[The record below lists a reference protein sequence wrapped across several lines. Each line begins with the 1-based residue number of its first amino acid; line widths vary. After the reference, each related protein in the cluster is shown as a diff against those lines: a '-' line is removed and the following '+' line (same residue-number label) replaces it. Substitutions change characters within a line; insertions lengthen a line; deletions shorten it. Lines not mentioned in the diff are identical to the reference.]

1 MHRHSSVNR
10 LYRLVWNDALMIWT
24 AVAEIARG
32 RGKSGTGRRRMTA
45 LLALNAGFVLGPP
58 ATAGPNN
65 IQPDGR
71 TQTTVS
77 ASGGA
82 TSVHTSTT
90 SGANAFNSFS
100 TFAVGG
106 GQVVN
111 MHLPGGSANLI
122 NMVTDSRVTIN
133 GMLNSIKGSK
143 IGGNVFF
150 ASPHGFLV
158 GAGGVVNV
166 GSLTVSTPTRSF
178 LDTFFTDTGDIDALS
193 VGALLDGSAPDE
205 GGAITIDGTV
215 NAMGGVRFR
224 GGSVRIGG
232 TVYRGAK
239 FVGLAPD
246 FSDVVNV
253 NGLAAGTKIVEVD
266 GRIQVVAEDDPAAA
280 VAPVASATEED
291 SENTTGSV
299 DIQASQ
305 DVSVSGVIRNEGS
318 DGVSGGLIDIRAG
331 NNIAL
336 ESGANISAAGRGNNS
351 SGGTVYMMAAN
362 SAVAQTGAL
371 VNTSAGATGDGGA
384 IEFSARNSVEL
395 AGGQFVATAASGSR
409 GTVLIDPEDITVSAN
424 QYFGGADHTLIADNA
439 ITVNAGVVVSTRNVA
454 GGDTANQTTAVS
466 VGNSGNLNLQAGS
479 ITLNTGSA
487 LIASADSGFN
497 GGDITINATR
507 APGGALGG
515 GGNASITA
523 TGATIM
529 GASVSLQAQSDY
541 DDTGALV
548 PLPLA
553 IPSATASIS
562 LTDTAVSASG
572 TLAIGANA
580 SVDTSPLGDTPLAIS
595 VANASATV
603 DVGGTSVL
611 SSTGNATLN
620 AESTVTS
627 NVKPTGL
634 GLALPADA
642 AVAISTINSTAT
654 VKVGGSS
661 SVTTDAALELSA
673 KNTVEATTVADI
685 TASQPAA
692 VGGTVAVTVL
702 TTVTKASIE
711 DSATTQAASLKVSA
725 ESKNT
730 VVNTAKAAA
739 KGATKQTEAE
749 KLEDGPSETEKALDD
764 YKVEGSTSGGS
775 VDVAAAVAIVSLSS
789 QTQASIGSSA
799 LQSTTGLATVSSVA
813 SNASTVDAD
822 GSTVGDGADVGIGA
836 AFALNIGA
844 LTNTALIGDNAQ
856 VQANGLTLQATVPAG
871 ESNTFATSS
880 KSGAGAANVGVAGS
894 LAINTLAN
902 TTTALI
908 QGDSDSSGTGAN
920 VNAGTGDILIEA
932 GNASTSTV
940 TAGAEVQGTGDSAK
954 VGVGAS
960 VGVNVVANKTVA
972 EVANLAVISGG
983 ANFGLNAQ
991 SAHSMGTDVT
1001 GGAAGAGIAV
1011 TPLVAVS
1018 IGDNTTIARL
1028 GDSATGLNLTGAYSS
1043 EANQSSE
1050 QTTVATGQTQ
1060 GNDVSVGVSLA
1071 LGIANDTVIASVE
1084 RNVSADDGVSVGAT
1098 SVARSDTS
1106 ATASVAGGQE
1116 ADDNGDAPDE
1126 AGGAPGKSVD
1136 EQVAVQGDSA
1146 KDKGKATADKAPAA
1160 PETSGGKTGKK
1171 LDKSTNPTGD
1181 EAPKAETSE
1190 GGVSVAA
1197 AVGINVASSETTAS
1211 IGTGRSITST
1221 GGALS
1226 VTSTAETDAAA
1237 KADGSQTDAGGTNVG
1252 IGAAVAVNAATATN
1266 TAIVSD
1272 NANVNAQGLT
1282 IQAGMAAEDVDKGN
1296 NGKNDFVAEA
1306 QSGAGAGK
1314 VGVAGSLAINTVANT
1329 TTALVQGDSDSG
1341 GTGASVNAGAGDI
1354 LIEAGNASTST
1365 VTAGAEVEAGAEAK
1379 VGVGASIGV
1388 NVVANKT
1395 VAEVADKAAITG
1407 GANFGL
1413 NASSDHTMGT
1423 SVEGGASG
1431 AKISVTPVVAVSVGD
1446 NTTVARLGENAT
1458 GLNLTGAYSSQ
1469 ADHSSEQTTVATG
1482 QTQGNQVAVGASIA
1496 VGIASDTVIASV
1508 ERDISAVDGVSVG
1521 ATSVAR
1527 SDTSAIASVAG
1538 GQEADENGEAPAEA
1552 GGAPGKS
1559 VDEQVAAQG
1568 DSAKDKGKTNADKA
1582 PAAPETSGGTTGGKL
1597 DTSVDANKTSNQAGK
1612 AEADSDGDGSG
1623 EGVAVAAA
1631 VGVNVANSETTASI
1645 GKGRSITSTGGALS
1659 VTSLAE
1665 TDAKAVAD
1673 GSQIDAGGTDVGIGA
1688 AVAVNAA
1695 TASNTAI
1702 VSDNAVVSTEG
1713 LTIQA
1718 GMDGAAK
1725 NDFVADAK
1733 SGAGAGNVGV
1743 AGSLAINIVD
1753 NSSQARLEGDTDA
1766 SGTGA
1771 SANANA
1777 GDILIEAGNASTS
1790 TVKAAADV
1798 VGTGST
1804 AKVGV
1809 GASVGV
1815 NVAVNKTVAEV
1826 ADQAVLTGGA
1836 NMGVNARA
1844 DHTMSTELVGGSA
1857 GAKTSITPV
1866 VAVSIAVNT
1875 TQARVGT
1882 SAAGLNLSGA
1892 FSSSAEQSNVMT
1904 TKATAQAQG
1913 DTAVGASLAA
1923 AIAVDDVSAE
1933 LQRDVDSSS
1942 GVELIA
1948 LSETSI
1954 TTETTAGAKGA
1965 KKAKT
1970 NATTGEEEPE
1980 ANTTADEQKKNQL
1993 DFAKNKNAGAS
2004 AVDTSSPEAKTPDT
2018 SSSTPG
2024 TDKPTQASEQTRKDQ
2039 QGKKISVAAAIGVSV
2054 ARNQGRAE
2062 IGSGLNINAGTGE
2075 LKIDAQSDTNYTTKS
2090 SGEAV
2095 SEDDAVGVA
2104 VAVTATHNV
2113 TQATLGAGTT
2123 VSQAGDVNINAE
2135 SRQNRD
2141 ADFQTAMSAE
2151 AVSGASGGGTAVAGG
2166 LAVVVNENKT
2176 LASID
2181 EGATLGSAGNEVG
2194 HVSVTAT
2201 DTSKISAQARA
2212 GALSKGGESKTG
2224 VGASFAVLVSL
2235 NENHA
2240 VVGRDADE
2248 SGAFDPTAVN
2258 AESLTVS
2265 ATKNRVSTPA
2275 AKNLTVDGVKNLD
2288 FDTFDPADYLASNNY
2303 YTEAIAGAASQ
2314 GATAVAGAFA
2324 VNVFT
2329 NKSIAELG
2337 EGVAVTTIGSTGPQT
2352 LGVDVSSS
2360 SDMQSVTI
2368 AGAAAGAKQT
2378 GVGISNADTVNL
2390 DETRAAIG
2398 ADSTVLA
2405 NGANAGVKVQ
2415 AESLQEMTNVGVSA
2429 GASTSGTAVAGVLG
2443 VVVAL
2448 GKTEALIGDGAAVKA
2463 LGDVSVKAR
2472 TDVTGVMVS
2481 GGVSAA
2487 NQTGIGASIAA
2498 QILANATSAT
2508 IGAADV
2514 SAAKQLTVAAQADES
2529 VTSAVV
2535 AGAGAGT
2542 TAVAG
2547 ALSVNVIVGDT
2558 TALVN
2563 QGAQVNTDAGY
2574 SSADQGVAITASDDT
2589 AILAITGGGA
2599 GGGTTGVGA
2608 ALDTDVMAKTVT
2620 AGIADGAGTQ
2630 VNAKKDVVIDAS
2642 ASEDLT
2648 SVTVGFGGG
2657 GTTGVGGAV
2666 SVAVVKNDV
2675 HAMIGSQAGVDA
2687 DGNVGVNAQDDIKAV
2702 LAAGGVAGGGTTG
2715 VGGSIGVA
2723 TLFGTTRATIGDSA
2737 VVNARGLGDA
2747 RTVYTGET
2755 TGGDTSIEPA
2765 DLGAK
2770 KTELAK
2776 GLSVTAYNREELITT
2791 VFSAGGGGTTG
2802 VAATVSAD
2810 VIANTTEASIGQS
2823 ASINQ
2828 TNTLA
2833 HADQEV
2839 RVKAIDETS
2848 LINTAGGAGGGG
2860 SAGVGAAANVGV
2872 IAKTTTAKIGKD
2884 TLVNAKKAVEVEA
2897 ASLDSTLSTTVGLAG
2912 GGSVGIGGA
2921 VAGVGIANTT
2931 QALIEDGTSV
2941 TDAAQVNVTGG
2952 NLSVKADEFANS
2964 WMISGGAA
2972 GGGAAGV
2979 GASLSVAVN
2988 ASTTKARIGNFA
3000 ETNAT
3005 GLTSVHADSTESVNT
3020 ITVAGSGGGSAGV
3033 SGSIGVNVVTSD
3045 TEAGIGSNAQVNQTL
3060 AAAGQSVDVKA
3071 TDRIESLSVTGAA
3084 AGGGAA
3090 GVGAAVAVTVA
3101 QNTTQAYIGNNA
3113 QVSASQDVSVDA
3125 SSDKLI
3131 DSVAAAGA
3139 GGGAAGVAG
3148 AISIVAVGMLLDGD
3162 SSDGLGNTVTNTD
3175 SETGKSKVGDMLGS
3189 SAQSQQTKADLD
3201 SQTGKMAVG
3210 GAVSDSAPVPDQNTI
3225 ASIGTGATV
3234 KAGRDVTVAASD
3246 TTEVLQVGGGAAG
3259 GGAAG
3264 VAGTLGVTLLRDSAA
3279 ATVGDGA
3286 HVDAGRTL
3294 DVNAGTRES
3303 VLNIG
3308 VSAAGGG
3315 AAGVS
3320 GSVAINVISSETVA
3334 AIGAAQIN
3342 QSVAGSG
3349 NRSVLVRAQSDS
3361 ELITVAGSG
3370 GGGGAAAVGGVLN
3383 VNTLS
3388 KTTSAHIGEGA
3399 NVDADLDVRV
3409 AADSQQQIIGAGIS
3423 VQGSGA
3429 ASVGGAAAVN
3439 VIDNNTQAFI
3449 GSAQDDATKTAA
3461 HIDSDGNVAISA
3473 ADDTLLM
3480 GVSASATG
3488 SGIAAVGGAV
3498 GVNVITSET
3507 LAYLGDNSSVNAR
3520 GNAVN
3525 GATVY
3530 DGSID
3535 QTTAR
3540 ALPTAPTGKG
3550 DLDVDGDGVKD
3561 GDVNDGASFNM
3572 SASGDGGGDASDTSN
3587 PETTRD
3593 SEGNAISG
3601 IAGGLGTRGTEQVKG
3616 LSVTAVGSE
3625 KIITA
3630 SLGVAAA
3637 GAAGVTGT
3645 VTSNV
3650 ISSVTQ
3656 ARIGDG
3662 AQVNKTDA
3670 AGAPVGAAANAVGAD
3685 PSVRVRATDDTLVV
3699 MASGTMSGG
3708 IAGVSGSVNTV
3719 VVDKQT
3725 SATIGDADVKARNV
3739 DVRAEASE
3747 DLFLA
3752 TANVSVGAAGIGAA
3766 VSVASVANTTTAGI
3780 DAGANVDATGDL
3792 RVKADQDT
3800 AIDMYTLAGSGGVVA
3815 VSGAVSVGV
3824 VDNTTLAYV
3833 EGAAS
3838 PAAAATLN
3846 AGGTTEVAATSSAA
3860 MSSVTGSAAAGG
3872 VGVAGSVGVKVLTSS
3887 TTASIG
3893 DNTRVNQTRGGA
3905 AQDVKVSA
3913 SDTVNL
3919 KGGGLA
3925 GAVGGFGVGAMSDT
3939 NIVRNTTT
3947 ASIGN
3952 NTLVDADRDVGV
3964 TAASSKNVESTAIA
3978 IAAGALFGGAGS
3990 ASVAV
3995 IGASLDDEA
4004 QEGLGDGATAGR
4016 ADQQAQ
4022 QTHAGSQ
4029 LDDVSGSAHL
4039 TGAKSTVNAKAAGL
4053 GVAGDMNSSSTASQ
4067 DKTQAFIGNNSRVTA
4082 GGKVDVTATDKTQ
4095 LDLEVVGAAGGA
4107 VGIGAAV
4114 GVGITHSTTE
4124 AFVGSSTA
4132 VDAAGD
4138 VSITAAAGNLNATG
4152 SRVRSTAGAGG
4163 VIGVSAAVSV
4173 LKDSSTTRAYVDNN
4187 ASIERADELLVS
4199 AETDRKAAATTIG
4212 AAAGGLAIGASVASA
4227 TFGGSTSAYFQPNV
4241 DVGKTAGKLVNDVT
4255 ILASDGSVASAS
4267 ATAGAAGIVS
4277 GAGAVATAEVTSG
4290 VSATMGSGAEVV
4302 AQDDVSV
4309 TAEATPET
4317 RAEAKGVSI
4326 GAGSVGASL
4335 ATASTTSNVEARIDS
4350 GATISGDKLD
4360 VVARRLVGSS
4370 PTTAAQAFGASG
4382 GVLFGINATLAKAE
4396 SAGTTRSAIGDNATL
4411 TMGGATTVHAD
4422 SNTQQVSSGVGIS
4435 VGGLLAVGADYS
4447 QATSNTLTEATV
4459 GNGVKLTGPAL
4470 NVLADSSDTNFAHGI
4485 AGSGGLVSAPFSEA
4499 KTVSTS
4505 QTRASTGSGD
4515 NVGGDGRKIDV
4526 DAFVMR
4532 SSYDGLFD
4540 AWMQSTNAS
4549 LIGVSGAKATNSSSA
4564 TTSSTVGASG
4574 YVEADSVSVQAS
4586 NTVEKGGPGTTNL
4599 PGVTSVTGAA
4609 IAVPSWNVNSASGGL
4624 ADVPAADSL
4633 TTITNS
4639 AVAEVGAGAT
4649 VQQTGSIM
4657 APGAYKFDAWNDV
4670 TAQDRVKMASGG
4682 AVSAASGSSKVLA
4695 DSNVAKVKVGDGAAL
4710 SATGDLMMG
4719 ARSVADISTQTSV
4732 DVWGLVGVA
4741 PKGDSVSRFKASNS
4755 IEIGA
4760 ASLEAQND
4768 IRLNAGASTLYNP
4781 ETGSNTGLNAGSVV
4795 ARTDVFNNTAIPV
4808 NRDPIADAV
4817 IETDSQITIADGAV
4831 LNSVSDVALFAEKGS
4846 ATASGVG
4853 IGKDLYREA
4862 LAAVGSAISNAFG
4875 GGDVSFET
4883 RTGNSVKTQ
4892 TSGVTVNGEIHVGTH
4907 RKQNLEIDINGNVV
4921 AKTDGISIANTG
4933 VASLAQDILD
4943 RIDALNDLIR
4953 EYSGGAAGT
4962 DAAIA
4967 VAAYQSEIRFLERKL
4982 VELGFQPD
4990 PLGGGFAGVAGLSP
5004 KEAAQEAV
5012 TAMTA
5017 TKAGLTTT
5025 KTDLTTVNTGLTTT
5039 NTNLTTA
5046 NTNLSNQ
5053 NATLQTEVTALIA
5066 QRDALDADD
5075 TAGRQA
5081 IQNQINAKNTTI
5093 GNNNTTISNNN
5104 TTISNNNTTIS
5115 ANNTEIGLLTTRIT
5129 SLDGQIVNVQT
5140 DIDDNKY
5147 SDVAA
5152 AGPTAKFLT
5161 ISDAEAKLG
5170 NIYVRGDKLQGNGV
5184 LDAPGDAEIR
5194 ITNNGPSFLILNDLT
5209 IPADEGGRI
5218 YFNSVDVKDNAQI
5231 NGINGA
5237 AGGADFDIF
5246 TADSTTDFSGS
5257 TVLPGKPKIVVESK
5271 YDPLDPFYS
5280 SQTLAGGAATVA
5292 PDIILKGD
5300 ISNLRGLV
5308 KIDSAAGS
5316 IRIEETASIR
5326 ADDVEVKTR
5335 NGDFVQ
5341 SYSNTF
5347 SHVAG
5352 APLTTTNGD
5361 PNLAFPGNI
5370 AEISRTPEAVG
5381 SGIVA
5386 NGSVLIAARY
5396 LNINGTIQS
5405 GIPEWGVR
5413 IPASATVS
5421 VGGVNM
5427 SFAQA
5432 QAHYNSL
5439 TPAQQAVLGS
5449 EYFQVSGATV
5459 SGLSGN
5465 QQGAWEDIKVSYNAK
5480 ENRLELSGVRVQGG
5494 YIELFGQIFNTNQ
5507 VGGGKLRVMDGYGQI
5522 KVDNE
5527 SSLPMWV
5534 NLLDTGKG
5542 VQGEI
5547 NITNISGVDANGVP
5561 VITTT
5566 QFLRGAGGSRSA
5578 FYDPQAGLRYTMTV
5592 GYDEGRVD
5600 YYRYSQNGWFGGAI
5614 LGDKALDEYRID
5626 SQVRSNDPLSQ
5637 AEYLQVVSGA
5647 NTTVYSPTTSAVYGA
5662 SSITGGDQE
5671 TINTATPVLTPG
5683 RSWRDCNWWTLC
5695 ANATHYQEFTVT
5707 TATKTTITESV
5718 KADQRIGIEFI
5729 GFDQGTVNVASV
5741 GDVVLN
5747 GAINNASGETSVSSS
5762 GSITQNGDLNIISGV
5777 NVHLAAGTGIGSGT
5791 QAIQTNISDSGRL
5804 NATSS
5809 AGEVHIKEMV
5819 GNLNVG
5825 TIGGAGVSNVV
5836 LEADKNIVDAAAG
5849 SYVQGRRVELLS
5861 NNGGIGLT
5869 GAPLTVRTGYT
5880 TNMSQWSNN
5889 GLLATARDSI
5899 NIRNLADAANPA
5911 IYNGNLLLISAESKT
5926 GDVRIETSGAVIDNN
5941 PFETIDT
5948 RTETELAN
5956 LWDEL
5961 RLRGAP
5967 SVEKANE
5974 AVAAF
5979 ESGKNNNYRQYWQ
5992 LRKGQADQGAVY
6004 DPGYVY
6010 AVSAGERS
6018 ALEAAGLTPLQIDEF
6033 AQSRTD
6039 QYHSLH
6045 AEVGGL
6051 TATFDS
6057 GFAYDASVATGT
6069 GEETQ
6074 IRTGATWTDAQLA
6087 LSVGAGLLKNITDT
6101 VTSVKEPNV
6110 KGNNIELVAGTS
6122 IGSMNPNVD
6131 ITLPTGATPAE
6142 IAAFLA
6148 TLTADQKAALAAAER
6163 GDATVTGNVI
6173 SIIRPRAVNVETGTG
6188 ALTASA
6194 AAGDAFIGSEKDL
6207 RINQVTASDN
6217 VRIKVAGALINA
6229 ATVAGTNNVV
6239 GDNIILEAANGG
6251 IGAAGSAL
6259 RINPTAGSS
6268 LIARAAGDVWIES
6281 PADLTV
6287 DTIFSRNNVSL
6298 DAVGSILD
6306 MPGDSVLRPAVN
6318 IRSNNVTLV
6327 SRTGSIGEEDNAL
6340 DVGVN
6345 PDGRVEATANT
6356 VGQGIYLN
6364 GPSGEHFNVGAST
6377 SGGATVLSA
6386 AESMK
6391 VDGAV
6396 TGLGSISL
6404 VSGGQTT
6411 LTTQADVTST
6421 AADIQI
6427 RAGSLTMEDD
6437 GVAAARVRSGTGS
6450 IDVETVGDAV
6460 ITGIESGNGTASAV
6474 RVVST
6479 GGRVLDGGD
6488 TRLDVIADT
6497 APAAKFT
6504 VAGLLGVGSDGNP
6517 LDVRVRDLNASS
6529 VQGSVA
6535 LAVVGGVNIEAVSAG
6550 DAVQITADGDIT
6562 GQSVT
6567 STGAGT
6573 QGPDKSVS
6581 VASTGGRV
6589 TLDSVTGTGLVTV
6602 DGQTGVDVNSVESTG
6617 GSVVLNSNAGNV
6629 VVDTTK
6635 AQQNVTMTAAAGTVT
6650 AGTTTATDGNV
6661 NLSALGDIEAT
6672 TTVAGGTAQVTSAAG
6687 HVRLGSLTARGDVS
6701 VDGQAGVQ
6709 TGTVESTAGSVVLN
6723 TDGGDIDA
6731 GVTKA
6736 WKDVTMRAA
6745 SGAITADTTVATTG
6759 NVTFIARGDIN
6770 TGSTTAGGTVV
6781 FDSEEGDVRTDEVS
6795 TGGAF
6800 TIETAGNIETGTVTA
6815 GRDVSLISTRGTVT
6829 ADNTRS
6835 VRGSV
6840 TMEGQQDVTAN
6851 RVVAAQDVTLA
6862 SARGAVDAGSL
6873 LARRGSITLS
6883 ARGNIDVGT
6892 GTATNG
6898 SFVAGSTGGSVN
6910 VGTASADVV
6919 SLSAPRSVSART
6931 LNVGSRLNLA
6941 GQNMAANVNSTGAG
6955 DVGGSVTG
6963 FGGGMASNVELAL
6976 NSPFAFR
6983 LQAFSTSTGN
6993 VNVLAG
6999 DLFVDA
7005 MRVGNRLTISNP
7017 RTTLLIDQN
7026 DRSIQ
7031 PFDVQ
7036 LYSAGSPFAFGLTG
7050 NRVLTGAFVISR
7062 GPGHEVISPNG
7073 NNLSAAELG
7082 DRELSVLGTLP
7093 SPTDGFSNGQPEA
7106 EALAG
7111 LVTFVGTP
7119 VNGGDECESEG
7130 AGDSNN
7136 SKCKE
7141 EN

>member
-90 SGANAFNSFS
+90 SGSNAFNSFS

-106 GQVVN
+106 GQMVN

-133 GMLNSIKGSK
+133 GMLNSIKGNK

-158 GAGGVVNV
+158 GSGGVVNV

-224 GGSVRIGG
+224 GGSVRISG

-280 VAPVASATEED
+280 VTPVASAAEED
-291 SENTTGSV
+291 SENQTGSV

-318 DGVSGGLIDIRAG
+318 EGVSGGQIAIQAG
-331 NNIAL
+331 NNITL
-336 ESGANISAAGRGNNS
+336 ESGANISAAGLGNNS

-384 IEFSARNSVEL
+384 IEFSARKNVEL
-395 AGGQFVATAASGSR
+395 AGGQFRASSTTGTM
-409 GTVLIDPEDITVSAN
+409 GTVLIDPETVTVSAD
-424 QYFGGADHTLIADNA
+424 YYSGGANHNIVADNT
-439 ITVNAGVVVSTRNVA
+439 ITVNAGVVVSTRNVD
-454 GGDTANQTTAVS
+454 GGDTANQTTAAS

-479 ITLNTGSA
+479 ITLEAGSA
-487 LIASADSGFN
+487 LVSHSDVVGFT

-529 GASVSLQAQSDY
+529 GASVSVQAQSDY

-572 TLAIGANA
+572 TLAIGAKA

-595 VANASATV
+595 VANSSATV
-603 DVGGTSVL
+603 NVAGTSVL
-611 SSTGNATLN
+611 SSTGNATLS

-739 KGATKQTEAE
+739 KGATKQTDAE
-749 KLEDGPSETEKALDD
+749 KLADGPSETEKALDD

-775 VDVAAAVAIVSLSS
+775 VDVAAAVAIVSLNS

-799 LQSTTGLATVSSVA
+799 LQNTTGLATVSSVA

-856 VQANGLTLQATVPAG
+856 VHANGLTLQATVPAG

-894 LAINTLAN
+894 LAINTLAS

-908 QGDSDSSGTGAN
+908 QGDSDSSGTGAS
-920 VNAGTGDILIEA
+920 VDAGTGDILIEA

-940 TAGAEVQGTGDSAK
+940 TVGAEVQGTGDSAK

-972 EVANLAVISGG
+972 EVADLAVISGG

-1028 GDSATGLNLTGAYSS
+1028 GDNAAGLNLTGAYSS

-1116 ADDNGDAPDE
+1116 ADDNGDAPAE

-1136 EQVAVQGDSA
+1136 EQVAAQGDSA

-1171 LDKSTNPTGD
+1171 LDKTTNPTGD

-1197 AVGINVASSETTAS
+1197 AVGINVASSETRAS
-1211 IGTGRSITST
+1211 IGAGRSITST

-1226 VTSTAETDAAA
+1226 VTSKAETDAAA

-1282 IQAGMAAEDVDKGN
+1282 VQAGMDADA
-1296 NGKNDFVAEA
+1296 KNDFVAEA

-1329 TTALVQGDSDSG
+1329 TTALVQGDTD
-1341 GTGASVNAGAGDI
+1341 TAGAGFGVGATVNAGAGDI

-1379 VGVGASIGV
+1379 VGVGASVGV

-1446 NTTVARLGENAT
+1446 NTTVARLGENTA
-1458 GLNLTGAYSSQ
+1458 GLGISGAYSSQ

-1496 VGIASDTVIASV
+1496 VGIANDTAIASV
-1508 ERDISAVDGVSVG
+1508 ERDISADGGVGVG

-1527 SDTSAIASVAG
+1527 SDTAATASVAG
-1538 GQEADENGEAPAEA
+1538 GQEADENGDAPAEA

-1568 DSAKDKGKTNADKA
+1568 DSAKDKGKANADKA
-1582 PAAPETSGGTTGGKL
+1582 PDAPETTGGKTGGKL
-1597 DTSVDANKTSNQAGK
+1597 DTSVDANKTGNQAGK
-1612 AEADSDGDGSG
+1612 AEADSNGDGTG

-1665 TDAKAVAD
+1665 TDAKALAD
-1673 GSQIDAGGTDVGIGA
+1673 GSQTDAGGTDVGIGA

-1695 TASNTAI
+1695 TAKNTAI
-1702 VSDNAVVSTEG
+1702 VSDNAVVNTEG
-1713 LTIQA
+1713 LSIQA
-1718 GMDGAAK
+1718 GMDGTAK

-1798 VGTGST
+1798 KGTGST

-1809 GASVGV
+1809 GASIGV

-1836 NMGVNARA
+1836 NMAVNARA

-1866 VAVSIAVNT
+1866 VAVTIGVNT
-1875 TQARVGT
+1875 TQARVGA
-1882 SAAGLNLSGA
+1882 SATGLNLSGA

-1933 LQRDVDSSS
+1933 LQRDIDSST

-2004 AVDTSSPEAKTPDT
+2004 TVDTSSPEAKTPDT

-2062 IGSGLNINAGTGE
+2062 IGQGLNINAGTGE
-2075 LKIDAQSDTNYTTKS
+2075 LKLDAQSDTNYTTKS

-2123 VSQAGDVNINAE
+2123 VSQAGDVNINAA

-2141 ADFQTAMSAE
+2141 AAFQTAMSAE

-2166 LAVVVNENKT
+2166 LALVVNENKT

-2181 EGATLGSAGNEVG
+2181 EGASLGSAGNEVG

-2258 AESLTVS
+2258 AESLTVL

-2314 GATAVAGAFA
+2314 GDTAVAGAFA

-2337 EGVAVTTIGSTGPQT
+2337 EAVAVTTIGSTGPQS

-2405 NGANAGVKVQ
+2405 NGASAGVKVQ

-2463 LGDVSVKAR
+2463 LGDVSVKAT

-2589 AILAITGGGA
+2589 TILAITGGGA

-2687 DGNVGVNAQDDIKAV
+2687 DGNVGVNAQDDIQAV

-2823 ASINQ
+2823 ARINQ

-2848 LINTAGGAGGGG
+2848 LINTAGGAAGGG

-2897 ASLDSTLSTTVGLAG
+2897 ASLDSTLSTTAGLAG
-2912 GGSVGIGGA
+2912 GGSVGVGGA

-2941 TDAAQVNVTGG
+2941 ADAAQVNVTGG
-2952 NLSVKADEFANS
+2952 NLSVKADQFANS

-3005 GLTSVHADSTESVNT
+3005 GITSVHADSTESVNT

-3033 SGSIGVNVVTSD
+3033 SGSIGVNVVTSN

-3101 QNTTQAYIGNNA
+3101 QNTTQAYIGSNA
-3113 QVSASQDVSVDA
+3113 QVSASQDISVDA

-3148 AISIVAVGMLLDGD
+3148 AISIVAVGMVLDGD
-3162 SSDGLGNTVTNTD
+3162 SSGGLGNTVTNTD

-3189 SAQSQQTKADLD
+3189 SAQSQQTKSDLD

-3225 ASIGTGATV
+3225 ASIGTDATV

-3294 DVNAGTRES
+3294 DVNAETRES

-3388 KTTSAHIGEGA
+3388 KNTSAHIGEA
-3399 NVDADLDVRV
+3399 ASVDADLDVRV

-3461 HIDSDGNVAISA
+3461 HIDSNGNVAISA

-3498 GVNVITSET
+3498 GVNVVTSET

-3616 LSVTAVGSE
+3616 FSVTAVGSE

-3670 AGAPVGAAANAVGAD
+3670 AGAPVGADAVGAA

-3792 RVKADQDT
+3792 RVNADQDT

-3824 VDNTTLAYV
+3824 VDNTTQAYV

-3838 PAAAATLN
+3838 PAEAATLN

-3952 NTLVDADRDVGV
+3952 SALVDADRDVGV

-4022 QTHAGSQ
+4022 QTNAGSQ

-4039 TGAKSTVNAKAAGL
+4039 TGAKSTVNTKAAGL

-4082 GGKVDVTATDKTQ
+4082 GGKVDVTASDKTQ

-4173 LKDSSTTRAYVDNN
+4173 LKDSSTTRAYVGSN
-4187 ASIERADELLVS
+4187 ASIERADALLVN
-4199 AETDRKAAATTIG
+4199 AETDRRASATTIG

-4255 ILASDGSVASAS
+4255 ISASDGSVASAS

-4277 GAGAVATAEVTSG
+4277 GSGAVATAEVTSG
-4290 VSATMGSGAEVV
+4290 VSAVMGSGAEVV

-4335 ATASTTSNVEARIDS
+4335 ATASTTSNVEARIDGDAS
-4350 GATISGDKLD
+4350 ISGDKLD
-4360 VVARRLVGSS
+4360 VVAQRLVGAS

-4470 NVLADSSDTNFAHGI
+4470 SVLADSSDTNFAHGI

-4564 TTSSTVGASG
+4564 TTSSTVGANG

-4670 TAQDRVKMASGG
+4670 TARDRVKMASGG

-4781 ETGSNTGLNAGSVV
+4781 ETGSNTGLNSGSVV

-4943 RIDALNDLIR
+4943 RIDALNQLIR
-4953 EYSGGAAGT
+4953 EYSGGSAGS

-5025 KTDLTTVNTGLTTT
+5025 KTDLTTANTGLTTT

-5046 NTNLSNQ
+5046 NTNLSSQ
-5053 NATLQTEVTALIA
+5053 NATLQTEVTTLIA

-5093 GNNNTTISNNN
+5093 NNNNNTINANTSTIEAN
-5104 TTISNNNTTIS
+5104 TDTIE

-5140 DIDDNKY
+5140 DITNDVY

-5152 AGPTAKFLT
+5152 LGPTAKFLT

-5218 YFNSVDVKDNAQI
+5218 YLNSVDVKDNTQI

-5237 AGGADFDIF
+5237 AGGAGFDIF

-5316 IRIEETASIR
+5316 IRIEQTASIR

-5361 PNLAFPGNI
+5361 PNLAFPDNI

-5421 VGGVNM
+5421 VGGVPM
-5427 SFAQA
+5427 TFAQA
-5432 QAHYNSL
+5432 QAHYNGL

-5507 VGGGKLRVMDGYGQI
+5507 AGGGKLRVMDGYGQI

-5547 NITNISGVDANGVP
+5547 NITNISGVDASGAP
-5561 VITTT
+5561 IITTT

-5614 LGDKALDEYRID
+5614 LSSKVLDEYRIA

-5637 AEYLQVVSGA
+5637 AEYLQVVSGD
-5647 NTTVYSPTTSAVYGA
+5647 NSTVYSPATSAVYGA
-5662 SSITGGDQE
+5662 STITGGDQE
-5671 TINTATPVLTPG
+5671 TINTAAPVLTPG
-5683 RSWRDCNWWTLC
+5683 NSWRDCNWWTLC

-5747 GAINNASGETSVSSS
+5747 GAINNASGETSVSSG

-5777 NVHLAAGTGIGSGT
+5777 NVNLAAGTGIGSGT
-5791 QAIQTNISDSGRL
+5791 QAVQTNISDSGRL

-6045 AEVGGL
+6045 AEVGDL
-6051 TATFDS
+6051 TAAFDS

-6110 KGNNIELVAGTS
+6110 KGNNITLVAGTS

-6148 TLTADQKAALAAAER
+6148 ALTADQKAALAAAER

-6259 RINPTAGSS
+6259 RINPTASSS
-6268 LIARAAGDVWIES
+6268 LIARAAGDIWIET

-6306 MPGDSVLRPAVN
+6306 MPGDSVVTPAVN

-6345 PDGRVEATANT
+6345 PDGHVVATADT

-6391 VDGAV
+6391 VDGTV

-6411 LTTQADVTST
+6411 LTTQGDVTST
-6421 AADIQI
+6421 AASIQI
-6427 RAGSLTMEDD
+6427 RAGSLTMEDN

-6535 LAVVGGVNIEAVSAG
+6535 LAAVGGVNIEAVSAG

-6589 TLDSVTGTGLVTV
+6589 TLDSVTGTGLVNV

-6635 AQQNVTMTAAAGTVT
+6635 AQQDVTMTAAAGTVT

-6687 HVRLGSLTARGDVS
+6687 QVRLGSLTARGDVS

-6840 TMEGQQDVTAN
+6840 TMEGQQGVTAN

-6883 ARGNIDVGT
+6883 ARRNIDVGT

-6941 GQNMAANVNSTGAG
+6941 GQNIAANVNSTGAG

-6983 LQAFSTSTGN
+6983 FQELSTSTGN

-7093 SPTDGFSNGQPEA
+7093 SPTDGFSNGQPDA

-7119 VNGGDECESEG
+7119 VNGGDECGSEAGQG

>member
-1 MHRHSSVNR
+1 
-10 LYRLVWNDALMIWT
+10 
-24 AVAEIARG
+24 
-32 RGKSGTGRRRMTA
+32 MTA

-90 SGANAFNSFS
+90 SGSNAFNSFS

-133 GMLNSIKGSK
+133 GMLNSIKGNK

-158 GAGGVVNV
+158 GSGGVVNV

-224 GGSVRIGG
+224 GGSVRISG

-280 VAPVASATEED
+280 VTPVASAAEED
-291 SENTTGSV
+291 SENQTGSV

-318 DGVSGGLIDIRAG
+318 EGVSGGQIAIQAG
-331 NNIAL
+331 NNITL
-336 ESGANISAAGRGNNS
+336 ESGANISAAGLGNNS

-384 IEFSARNSVEL
+384 IEFSARKNVEL
-395 AGGQFVATAASGSR
+395 AGGQFRASSTTGTM
-409 GTVLIDPEDITVSAN
+409 GTVLIDPETVTVSAD
-424 QYFGGADHTLIADNA
+424 YYSGGANHNIVADNA
-439 ITVNAGVVVSTRNVA
+439 ITVNAGVVVSTRNVD
-454 GGDTANQTTAVS
+454 GGDTANQTTAAS

-479 ITLNTGSA
+479 ITLEAGSA
-487 LIASADSGFN
+487 LVSHSDVVGFT

-529 GASVSLQAQSDY
+529 GASVSVQAQSDY

-572 TLAIGANA
+572 TLAIGAKA

-595 VANASATV
+595 VANSSATV
-603 DVGGTSVL
+603 NVAGTSVL
-611 SSTGNATLN
+611 SSTGNATLS

-692 VGGTVAVTVL
+692 GGGTVAVTVL

-739 KGATKQTEAE
+739 KGATKQTDAE
-749 KLEDGPSETEKALDD
+749 KLADGPSETEKALDD

-775 VDVAAAVAIVSLSS
+775 VDVAAAVAIVSLNS

-799 LQSTTGLATVSSVA
+799 LQNTTGLATVSSVA

-856 VQANGLTLQATVPAG
+856 VHANGLTLQATVPAG

-894 LAINTLAN
+894 LAINTLAS

-908 QGDSDSSGTGAN
+908 QGDSDSSGTGAS
-920 VNAGTGDILIEA
+920 VDAGTGDILIEA

-940 TAGAEVQGTGDSAK
+940 TVGAEVQGTGDSAK

-972 EVANLAVISGG
+972 EVADLAVISGG

-1028 GDSATGLNLTGAYSS
+1028 GDNAAGLNLTGAYSS

-1116 ADDNGDAPDE
+1116 ADDNGDAPAE

-1136 EQVAVQGDSA
+1136 EQVAAQGDSA

-1171 LDKSTNPTGD
+1171 LDKTTNPTGD

-1197 AVGINVASSETTAS
+1197 AVGINVASSETRAS
-1211 IGTGRSITST
+1211 IGAGRSITST

-1226 VTSTAETDAAA
+1226 VTSKAETDAAA

-1282 IQAGMAAEDVDKGN
+1282 VQAGMDADA
-1296 NGKNDFVAEA
+1296 KNDFVAEA

-1329 TTALVQGDSDSG
+1329 TTALVQGDTD
-1341 GTGASVNAGAGDI
+1341 TAGAGFGVGATVNAGAGDI

-1379 VGVGASIGV
+1379 VGVGASVGV

-1446 NTTVARLGENAT
+1446 NTTVARLGENTA
-1458 GLNLTGAYSSQ
+1458 GLGISGAYSSQ

-1496 VGIASDTVIASV
+1496 VGIANDTAIASV
-1508 ERDISAVDGVSVG
+1508 ERDISADGGVGVG

-1527 SDTSAIASVAG
+1527 SDTAATASVAG
-1538 GQEADENGEAPAEA
+1538 GQEADENGDAPAEA

-1568 DSAKDKGKTNADKA
+1568 DSAKDKGKANADKA
-1582 PAAPETSGGTTGGKL
+1582 PDAPETTGGKTGGKL
-1597 DTSVDANKTSNQAGK
+1597 DTSVDANKTGNQAGK
-1612 AEADSDGDGSG
+1612 AEADSNGDGTG

-1665 TDAKAVAD
+1665 TDAKALAD
-1673 GSQIDAGGTDVGIGA
+1673 GSQTDAGGTDVGIGA

-1695 TASNTAI
+1695 TAKNTAI
-1702 VSDNAVVSTEG
+1702 VRDNAVVNTEG
-1713 LTIQA
+1713 LSIQA
-1718 GMDGAAK
+1718 GMDGTAK

-1798 VGTGST
+1798 KGTGST

-1809 GASVGV
+1809 GASIGV

-1836 NMGVNARA
+1836 NMAVNARA

-1866 VAVSIAVNT
+1866 VAVTIGVNT
-1875 TQARVGT
+1875 TQARVGA
-1882 SAAGLNLSGA
+1882 SATGLNLSGA

-1933 LQRDVDSSS
+1933 LQRDIDSST

-2004 AVDTSSPEAKTPDT
+2004 TVDTSSPEAKTPDT

-2062 IGSGLNINAGTGE
+2062 IGQGLNINAGTGE
-2075 LKIDAQSDTNYTTKS
+2075 LKLDAQSDTNYTTKS

-2123 VSQAGDVNINAE
+2123 VSQAGDVNINAA

-2141 ADFQTAMSAE
+2141 AAFQTAMSAE

-2166 LAVVVNENKT
+2166 LALVVNENKT

-2181 EGATLGSAGNEVG
+2181 EGASLGSAGNEVG

-2258 AESLTVS
+2258 AESLTVL

-2314 GATAVAGAFA
+2314 GDTAVAGAFA

-2337 EGVAVTTIGSTGPQT
+2337 EAVAVTTIGSTGPQS

-2405 NGANAGVKVQ
+2405 NGASAGVKVQ

-2463 LGDVSVKAR
+2463 LGDVSVKAT

-2589 AILAITGGGA
+2589 TILAITGGGA

-2687 DGNVGVNAQDDIKAV
+2687 DGNVGVNAQDDIQAV

-2823 ASINQ
+2823 ARINQ

-2848 LINTAGGAGGGG
+2848 LINTAGGAAGGG

-2897 ASLDSTLSTTVGLAG
+2897 ASLDSTLSTTAGLAG
-2912 GGSVGIGGA
+2912 GGSVGVGGA

-2941 TDAAQVNVTGG
+2941 ADAAQVNVTGG
-2952 NLSVKADEFANS
+2952 NLSVKADQFANS

-3005 GLTSVHADSTESVNT
+3005 GITSVHADSTESVNT

-3033 SGSIGVNVVTSD
+3033 SGSIGVNVVTSN

-3101 QNTTQAYIGNNA
+3101 QNTTQAYIGSNA
-3113 QVSASQDVSVDA
+3113 QVSASQDISVDA

-3148 AISIVAVGMLLDGD
+3148 AISIVSVGMVLDGD
-3162 SSDGLGNTVTNTD
+3162 SSGGLGNTVTNTD

-3189 SAQSQQTKADLD
+3189 SAQSQQTKSDLD

-3225 ASIGTGATV
+3225 ASIGTDATV
-3234 KAGRDVTVAASD
+3234 KAGRDVTVAARD

-3294 DVNAGTRES
+3294 DVNAETRES

-3388 KTTSAHIGEGA
+3388 KTTSAHIGEA
-3399 NVDADLDVRV
+3399 ASVDADLDVRV

-3498 GVNVITSET
+3498 GVNVVTSET

-3616 LSVTAVGSE
+3616 FSVTAVGSE

-3670 AGAPVGAAANAVGAD
+3670 AGAPVGADAVGAA

-3792 RVKADQDT
+3792 RVNADQDT

-3824 VDNTTLAYV
+3824 VDNTTQAYV

-3838 PAAAATLN
+3838 PAEAATLN

-3919 KGGGLA
+3919 QGGGAA
-3925 GAVGGFGVGAMSDT
+3925 GAVGGAFGVGAMSDT

-3952 NTLVDADRDVGV
+3952 STLIDADRDVGV

-3978 IAAGALFGGAGS
+3978 IAAGGLFGGAGS

-4022 QTHAGSQ
+4022 QTNAGSQ
-4029 LDDVSGSAHL
+4029 LDDVSGSA
-4039 TGAKSTVNAKAAGL
+4039 
-4053 GVAGDMNSSSTASQ
+4053 
-4067 DKTQAFIGNNSRVTA
+4067 
-4082 GGKVDVTATDKTQ
+4082 
-4095 LDLEVVGAAGGA
+4095 
-4107 VGIGAAV
+4107 
-4114 GVGITHSTTE
+4114 
-4124 AFVGSSTA
+4124 
-4132 VDAAGD
+4132 
-4138 VSITAAAGNLNATG
+4138 
-4152 SRVRSTAGAGG
+4152 
-4163 VIGVSAAVSV
+4163 
-4173 LKDSSTTRAYVDNN
+4173 
-4187 ASIERADELLVS
+4187 
-4199 AETDRKAAATTIG
+4199 
-4212 AAAGGLAIGASVASA
+4212 
-4227 TFGGSTSAYFQPNV
+4227 
-4241 DVGKTAGKLVNDVT
+4241 
-4255 ILASDGSVASAS
+4255 
-4267 ATAGAAGIVS
+4267 
-4277 GAGAVATAEVTSG
+4277 
-4290 VSATMGSGAEVV
+4290 
-4302 AQDDVSV
+4302 
-4309 TAEATPET
+4309 
-4317 RAEAKGVSI
+4317 
-4326 GAGSVGASL
+4326 
-4335 ATASTTSNVEARIDS
+4335 
-4350 GATISGDKLD
+4350 
-4360 VVARRLVGSS
+4360 
-4370 PTTAAQAFGASG
+4370 
-4382 GVLFGINATLAKAE
+4382 
-4396 SAGTTRSAIGDNATL
+4396 
-4411 TMGGATTVHAD
+4411 
-4422 SNTQQVSSGVGIS
+4422 
-4435 VGGLLAVGADYS
+4435 
-4447 QATSNTLTEATV
+4447 
-4459 GNGVKLTGPAL
+4459 
-4470 NVLADSSDTNFAHGI
+4470 
-4485 AGSGGLVSAPFSEA
+4485 
-4499 KTVSTS
+4499 
-4505 QTRASTGSGD
+4505 
-4515 NVGGDGRKIDV
+4515 
-4526 DAFVMR
+4526 
-4532 SSYDGLFD
+4532 
-4540 AWMQSTNAS
+4540 
-4549 LIGVSGAKATNSSSA
+4549 
-4564 TTSSTVGASG
+4564 
-4574 YVEADSVSVQAS
+4574 
-4586 NTVEKGGPGTTNL
+4586 
-4599 PGVTSVTGAA
+4599 
-4609 IAVPSWNVNSASGGL
+4609 
-4624 ADVPAADSL
+4624 
-4633 TTITNS
+4633 
-4639 AVAEVGAGAT
+4639 
-4649 VQQTGSIM
+4649 
-4657 APGAYKFDAWNDV
+4657 
-4670 TAQDRVKMASGG
+4670 
-4682 AVSAASGSSKVLA
+4682 
-4695 DSNVAKVKVGDGAAL
+4695 
-4710 SATGDLMMG
+4710 
-4719 ARSVADISTQTSV
+4719 
-4732 DVWGLVGVA
+4732 
-4741 PKGDSVSRFKASNS
+4741 
-4755 IEIGA
+4755 
-4760 ASLEAQND
+4760 
-4768 IRLNAGASTLYNP
+4768 
-4781 ETGSNTGLNAGSVV
+4781 
-4795 ARTDVFNNTAIPV
+4795 
-4808 NRDPIADAV
+4808 
-4817 IETDSQITIADGAV
+4817 
-4831 LNSVSDVALFAEKGS
+4831 
-4846 ATASGVG
+4846 
-4853 IGKDLYREA
+4853 
-4862 LAAVGSAISNAFG
+4862 
-4875 GGDVSFET
+4875 
-4883 RTGNSVKTQ
+4883 
-4892 TSGVTVNGEIHVGTH
+4892 
-4907 RKQNLEIDINGNVV
+4907 
-4921 AKTDGISIANTG
+4921 
-4933 VASLAQDILD
+4933 
-4943 RIDALNDLIR
+4943 
-4953 EYSGGAAGT
+4953 
-4962 DAAIA
+4962 
-4967 VAAYQSEIRFLERKL
+4967 
-4982 VELGFQPD
+4982 
-4990 PLGGGFAGVAGLSP
+4990 
-5004 KEAAQEAV
+5004 
-5012 TAMTA
+5012 
-5017 TKAGLTTT
+5017 
-5025 KTDLTTVNTGLTTT
+5025 
-5039 NTNLTTA
+5039 
-5046 NTNLSNQ
+5046 
-5053 NATLQTEVTALIA
+5053 
-5066 QRDALDADD
+5066 
-5075 TAGRQA
+5075 
-5081 IQNQINAKNTTI
+5081 
-5093 GNNNTTISNNN
+5093 
-5104 TTISNNNTTIS
+5104 
-5115 ANNTEIGLLTTRIT
+5115 
-5129 SLDGQIVNVQT
+5129 
-5140 DIDDNKY
+5140 
-5147 SDVAA
+5147 
-5152 AGPTAKFLT
+5152 
-5161 ISDAEAKLG
+5161 
-5170 NIYVRGDKLQGNGV
+5170 
-5184 LDAPGDAEIR
+5184 
-5194 ITNNGPSFLILNDLT
+5194 
-5209 IPADEGGRI
+5209 
-5218 YFNSVDVKDNAQI
+5218 
-5231 NGINGA
+5231 
-5237 AGGADFDIF
+5237 
-5246 TADSTTDFSGS
+5246 
-5257 TVLPGKPKIVVESK
+5257 
-5271 YDPLDPFYS
+5271 
-5280 SQTLAGGAATVA
+5280 
-5292 PDIILKGD
+5292 
-5300 ISNLRGLV
+5300 
-5308 KIDSAAGS
+5308 
-5316 IRIEETASIR
+5316 
-5326 ADDVEVKTR
+5326 
-5335 NGDFVQ
+5335 
-5341 SYSNTF
+5341 
-5347 SHVAG
+5347 
-5352 APLTTTNGD
+5352 
-5361 PNLAFPGNI
+5361 
-5370 AEISRTPEAVG
+5370 
-5381 SGIVA
+5381 
-5386 NGSVLIAARY
+5386 
-5396 LNINGTIQS
+5396 
-5405 GIPEWGVR
+5405 
-5413 IPASATVS
+5413 
-5421 VGGVNM
+5421 
-5427 SFAQA
+5427 
-5432 QAHYNSL
+5432 
-5439 TPAQQAVLGS
+5439 
-5449 EYFQVSGATV
+5449 
-5459 SGLSGN
+5459 
-5465 QQGAWEDIKVSYNAK
+5465 
-5480 ENRLELSGVRVQGG
+5480 
-5494 YIELFGQIFNTNQ
+5494 
-5507 VGGGKLRVMDGYGQI
+5507 
-5522 KVDNE
+5522 
-5527 SSLPMWV
+5527 
-5534 NLLDTGKG
+5534 
-5542 VQGEI
+5542 
-5547 NITNISGVDANGVP
+5547 
-5561 VITTT
+5561 
-5566 QFLRGAGGSRSA
+5566 
-5578 FYDPQAGLRYTMTV
+5578 
-5592 GYDEGRVD
+5592 
-5600 YYRYSQNGWFGGAI
+5600 
-5614 LGDKALDEYRID
+5614 
-5626 SQVRSNDPLSQ
+5626 
-5637 AEYLQVVSGA
+5637 
-5647 NTTVYSPTTSAVYGA
+5647 
-5662 SSITGGDQE
+5662 
-5671 TINTATPVLTPG
+5671 
-5683 RSWRDCNWWTLC
+5683 
-5695 ANATHYQEFTVT
+5695 
-5707 TATKTTITESV
+5707 
-5718 KADQRIGIEFI
+5718 
-5729 GFDQGTVNVASV
+5729 
-5741 GDVVLN
+5741 
-5747 GAINNASGETSVSSS
+5747 
-5762 GSITQNGDLNIISGV
+5762 
-5777 NVHLAAGTGIGSGT
+5777 
-5791 QAIQTNISDSGRL
+5791 
-5804 NATSS
+5804 
-5809 AGEVHIKEMV
+5809 
-5819 GNLNVG
+5819 
-5825 TIGGAGVSNVV
+5825 
-5836 LEADKNIVDAAAG
+5836 
-5849 SYVQGRRVELLS
+5849 
-5861 NNGGIGLT
+5861 
-5869 GAPLTVRTGYT
+5869 
-5880 TNMSQWSNN
+5880 
-5889 GLLATARDSI
+5889 
-5899 NIRNLADAANPA
+5899 
-5911 IYNGNLLLISAESKT
+5911 
-5926 GDVRIETSGAVIDNN
+5926 
-5941 PFETIDT
+5941 
-5948 RTETELAN
+5948 
-5956 LWDEL
+5956 
-5961 RLRGAP
+5961 
-5967 SVEKANE
+5967 
-5974 AVAAF
+5974 
-5979 ESGKNNNYRQYWQ
+5979 
-5992 LRKGQADQGAVY
+5992 
-6004 DPGYVY
+6004 
-6010 AVSAGERS
+6010 
-6018 ALEAAGLTPLQIDEF
+6018 
-6033 AQSRTD
+6033 
-6039 QYHSLH
+6039 
-6045 AEVGGL
+6045 
-6051 TATFDS
+6051 
-6057 GFAYDASVATGT
+6057 
-6069 GEETQ
+6069 
-6074 IRTGATWTDAQLA
+6074 
-6087 LSVGAGLLKNITDT
+6087 
-6101 VTSVKEPNV
+6101 
-6110 KGNNIELVAGTS
+6110 
-6122 IGSMNPNVD
+6122 
-6131 ITLPTGATPAE
+6131 
-6142 IAAFLA
+6142 
-6148 TLTADQKAALAAAER
+6148 
-6163 GDATVTGNVI
+6163 
-6173 SIIRPRAVNVETGTG
+6173 
-6188 ALTASA
+6188 
-6194 AAGDAFIGSEKDL
+6194 
-6207 RINQVTASDN
+6207 
-6217 VRIKVAGALINA
+6217 
-6229 ATVAGTNNVV
+6229 
-6239 GDNIILEAANGG
+6239 
-6251 IGAAGSAL
+6251 
-6259 RINPTAGSS
+6259 
-6268 LIARAAGDVWIES
+6268 
-6281 PADLTV
+6281 
-6287 DTIFSRNNVSL
+6287 
-6298 DAVGSILD
+6298 
-6306 MPGDSVLRPAVN
+6306 
-6318 IRSNNVTLV
+6318 
-6327 SRTGSIGEEDNAL
+6327 
-6340 DVGVN
+6340 
-6345 PDGRVEATANT
+6345 
-6356 VGQGIYLN
+6356 
-6364 GPSGEHFNVGAST
+6364 
-6377 SGGATVLSA
+6377 
-6386 AESMK
+6386 
-6391 VDGAV
+6391 
-6396 TGLGSISL
+6396 
-6404 VSGGQTT
+6404 
-6411 LTTQADVTST
+6411 
-6421 AADIQI
+6421 
-6427 RAGSLTMEDD
+6427 
-6437 GVAAARVRSGTGS
+6437 
-6450 IDVETVGDAV
+6450 
-6460 ITGIESGNGTASAV
+6460 
-6474 RVVST
+6474 
-6479 GGRVLDGGD
+6479 
-6488 TRLDVIADT
+6488 
-6497 APAAKFT
+6497 
-6504 VAGLLGVGSDGNP
+6504 
-6517 LDVRVRDLNASS
+6517 
-6529 VQGSVA
+6529 
-6535 LAVVGGVNIEAVSAG
+6535 
-6550 DAVQITADGDIT
+6550 
-6562 GQSVT
+6562 
-6567 STGAGT
+6567 
-6573 QGPDKSVS
+6573 
-6581 VASTGGRV
+6581 
-6589 TLDSVTGTGLVTV
+6589 
-6602 DGQTGVDVNSVESTG
+6602 
-6617 GSVVLNSNAGNV
+6617 
-6629 VVDTTK
+6629 
-6635 AQQNVTMTAAAGTVT
+6635 
-6650 AGTTTATDGNV
+6650 
-6661 NLSALGDIEAT
+6661 
-6672 TTVAGGTAQVTSAAG
+6672 
-6687 HVRLGSLTARGDVS
+6687 
-6701 VDGQAGVQ
+6701 
-6709 TGTVESTAGSVVLN
+6709 
-6723 TDGGDIDA
+6723 
-6731 GVTKA
+6731 
-6736 WKDVTMRAA
+6736 
-6745 SGAITADTTVATTG
+6745 
-6759 NVTFIARGDIN
+6759 
-6770 TGSTTAGGTVV
+6770 
-6781 FDSEEGDVRTDEVS
+6781 
-6795 TGGAF
+6795 
-6800 TIETAGNIETGTVTA
+6800 
-6815 GRDVSLISTRGTVT
+6815 
-6829 ADNTRS
+6829 
-6835 VRGSV
+6835 
-6840 TMEGQQDVTAN
+6840 
-6851 RVVAAQDVTLA
+6851 
-6862 SARGAVDAGSL
+6862 
-6873 LARRGSITLS
+6873 
-6883 ARGNIDVGT
+6883 
-6892 GTATNG
+6892 
-6898 SFVAGSTGGSVN
+6898 
-6910 VGTASADVV
+6910 
-6919 SLSAPRSVSART
+6919 
-6931 LNVGSRLNLA
+6931 
-6941 GQNMAANVNSTGAG
+6941 
-6955 DVGGSVTG
+6955 
-6963 FGGGMASNVELAL
+6963 
-6976 NSPFAFR
+6976 
-6983 LQAFSTSTGN
+6983 
-6993 VNVLAG
+6993 
-6999 DLFVDA
+6999 
-7005 MRVGNRLTISNP
+7005 
-7017 RTTLLIDQN
+7017 
-7026 DRSIQ
+7026 
-7031 PFDVQ
+7031 
-7036 LYSAGSPFAFGLTG
+7036 
-7050 NRVLTGAFVISR
+7050 
-7062 GPGHEVISPNG
+7062 
-7073 NNLSAAELG
+7073 
-7082 DRELSVLGTLP
+7082 
-7093 SPTDGFSNGQPEA
+7093 
-7106 EALAG
+7106 
-7111 LVTFVGTP
+7111 
-7119 VNGGDECESEG
+7119 
-7130 AGDSNN
+7130 
-7136 SKCKE
+7136 
-7141 EN
+7141 